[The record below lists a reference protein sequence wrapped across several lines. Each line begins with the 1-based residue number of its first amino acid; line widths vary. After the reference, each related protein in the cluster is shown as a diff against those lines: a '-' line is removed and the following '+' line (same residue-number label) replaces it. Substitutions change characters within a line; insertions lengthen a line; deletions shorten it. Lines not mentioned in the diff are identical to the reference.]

1 MPTYDIS
8 ACLGEIKCELSFYQL
23 SKLNDLTASMVQ
35 IDIAVKYLFIGLCG
49 IIAVVF
55 IWNVLKSLF

>member
-1 MPTYDIS
+1 MPVFEI
-8 ACLGEIKCELSFYQL
+8 AQCLGEINCELSFYQL
-23 SKLNDLTASMVQ
+23 AKLNDIYLMIQQ
-35 IDIAVKYLFIGLCG
+35 ISLAVNYLFIGLCG